1 MISPF
6 VESIPVVASHPKDV
20 ANLKRDLATPPL
32 NLVAQHRLLLVLVLA
47 TIIPAQH
54 WQSSF
59 NSHQNE

>member
-6 VESIPVVASHPKDV
+6 VESIPMVARHPKDV
-20 ANLKRDLATPPL
+20 ANLKRDLPAPPF

-54 WQSSF
+54 WLLYELASK
-59 NSHQNE
+59 